1 MHSSTFGIYKCSRSS
16 VLGITE
22 RHINLPIESS
32 CGCVHTIYRHSTHS
46 NIYIRVSWNVSTLS
60 MMYHL
65 HRERNNQVST
75 SHHSLNIHRI
85 LFGSLKSKIFLSSIK
100 LLIKNE
106 ILDEISMALD
116 KSLAVKIPTAARLDC
131 INYDINFFIHF
142 FSWWSY
148 DRNFPFQYFWLKQS
162 LVFGRAWS
170 VNRTDEHFY
179 VELNSSIFGSGYRY
193 IELT

>member
-1 MHSSTFGIYKCSRSS
+1 MCECFGEIIKIYTWWRTRMHSSTFGIYKCSRSS

-85 LFGSLKSKIFLSSIK
+85 LFGSYFKDFFKF
-100 LLIKNE
+100 
-106 ILDEISMALD
+106 D
-116 KSLAVKIPTAARLDC
+116 KTIDKE
-131 INYDINFFIHF
+131 
-142 FSWWSY
+142 
-148 DRNFPFQYFWLKQS
+148 RNF
-162 LVFGRAWS
+162 GRDF
-170 VNRTDEHFY
+170 N
-179 VELNSSIFGSGYRY
+179 GS
-193 IELT
+193 